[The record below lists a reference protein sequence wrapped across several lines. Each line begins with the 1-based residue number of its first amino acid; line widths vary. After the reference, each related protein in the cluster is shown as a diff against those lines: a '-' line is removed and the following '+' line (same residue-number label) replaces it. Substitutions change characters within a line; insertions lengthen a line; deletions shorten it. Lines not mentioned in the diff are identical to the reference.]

1 MFTYEILEEIAE
13 KSGHSY
19 SDASILRKIN
29 QVQANIFR
37 NYVKAPTYSKLDIQA
52 GLSEYPLPRPM
63 GVILKVV
70 SDGHELKYSNLN
82 GFNQTK
88 YYYIL
93 DGTIGLYE
101 IPTANVT
108 GGLVIFHKKAP
119 HELNINDME
128 AKPDLEDDYH
138 MLLVYGPLYDLLKG
152 NESIEYKNRHDLLLE
167 EFKQANSL
175 PSTQQLKTI
184 YNI

>member
-1 MFTYEILEEIAE
+1 MFVYEIMEEIAE
-13 KSGHSY
+13 KSGHYLSPE
-19 SDASILRKIN
+19 SILRKIN
-29 QVQANIFR
+29 QSQANIFR
-37 NYVKAPTYSKLDIQA
+37 NYVKAPTYSKLDLQE

-63 GVILKVV
+63 GTILRVV
-70 SDGHELKYSNLN
+70 SDDHELKYSSLN
-82 GFNQTK
+82 EFNQSK

-93 DGTIGLYE
+93 DGTIGLSDT
-101 IPTANVT
+101 PKADVS
-108 GGLVIFHKKAP
+108 GGLMIFHKKAP

-128 AKPDLEDDYH
+128 AEPDLEGDYH

-152 NESIEYKNRHDLLLE
+152 NESVEHKNRYDLLLE

-175 PSTQQLKTI
+175 PSTQQTKTI